1 MSNYSEQLDNIVE
14 VASDTATVRV
24 GADILKRLN
33 QLLKQV
39 NNDQVVNFQGKSFDY
54 KEGYLQAIVDASSA
68 VTSAV
73 DEKHSVKG
81 TIVTMSN

>member
-14 VASDTATVRV
+14 VASDTAVVRV

-33 QLLKQV
+33 QHLKQV

-54 KEGYLQAIVDASSA
+54 KEGYIQAIMDASSA
-68 VTSAV
+68 VTLAV
-73 DEKHSVKG
+73 DEKHSMK
-81 TIVTMSN
+81 NE